1 MTIRYTCTGC
11 ESVLKIK
18 DEKAGTRGRCPKCKA
33 EFDVPFSAD
42 DEGTEGESRGA
53 TKSIAPVDD
62 IDMPLELTPEVEDH
76 PDFDPLDVL
85 SPSIAQVRTASS
97 EYGPG
102 AAGKKPSIAEL
113 MRDFEAG
120 KKKERKRDSQSEI
133 HSQTAT
139 PTSVKTVGTATDALS
154 RAYQQKRESANQP
167 TVSVK
172 DAKAA
177 EQRALFF
184 QFLLKKAGPLSALV
198 ILLLSGYYW
207 YMTQNFYHGVPL
219 YPVTGKLTSQSGG
232 VEGLRVMFSPVISGS
247 DDQRSAAE
255 GVTAADGSF
264 FLVYIHPFRGAP
276 AGKYDVTVFASSG
289 MPLMLSG
296 GMPMLTVSDTET
308 NYFELSL

>member
-1 MTIRYTCTGC
+1 MGC

-33 EFDVPFSAD
+33 EFDVPFSSD
-42 DEGTEGESRGA
+42 DDGTEGIGRSA
-53 TKSIAPVDD
+53 SKNVAPVDD

-76 PDFDPLDVL
+76 PDFDPLEVL
-85 SPSIAQVRTASS
+85 SPSIAEVRTSS
-97 EYGPG
+97 SDSGPG
-102 AAGKKPSIAEL
+102 ANGKKPSIAEL

-133 HSQTAT
+133 QSQSST
-139 PTSVKTVGTATDALS
+139 PSSVKTVGTATDALS

-167 TVSVK
+167 TVSAK

-219 YPVTGKLTSQSGG
+219 YPVTGKLISQSGD
-232 VEGLRVMFSPVISGS
+232 VEGLRVMFSPVSSGS
-247 DDQRSAAE
+247 EDQRSAAE
-255 GVTAADGSF
+255 GVTAADGSY
-264 FLVYIHPFRGAP
+264 FLVYMEPHRGAP
-276 AGKYDVTVFASSG
+276 AGKYEVTLFAKSG
-289 MPLMLSG
+289 MPVMLSG